1 MALFPQ
7 KPTLE
12 SILEIILKAKKLLN
26 RIDEE
31 EKSLFLQM
39 LEHRKTDF
47 DKALETN
54 KSLGEKEQILAQ
66 YHRFAQTVHLCL
78 SRPSHLALYI
88 DLYHNRTYYP
98 VGITEVIEEPVRH
111 KLSLAASILGAAII
125 LASLVSFPFNPLIG
139 AILLPIGITLL
150 APAVASLMTPDPLN
164 TLPKKEEEKAIFQL
178 GAQLMDPSLF
188 FDEAPNNER
197 QIIASI

>member
-1 MALFPQ
+1 M
-7 KPTLE
+7 
-12 SILEIILKAKKLLN
+12 N
-26 RIDEE
+26 HIDED

-39 LEHRKTDF
+39 LQLRRADF
-47 DKALETN
+47 DKALEIN
-54 KSLGEKEQILAQ
+54 KSLAEKERILAQ
-66 YHRFAQTVHLCL
+66 YHRFAHTVHSCL
-78 SRPSHLALYI
+78 SRPSQLAFYI
-88 DLYHNRTYYP
+88 DLYHKQQYYP

-150 APAVASLMTPDPLN
+150 APAIASIMTPDPLN

-188 FDEAPNNER
+188 FDETQNNER
-197 QIIASI
+197 QIITII